1 MYMKKELLSTNDLY
15 IQFTE
20 DELSELNIMSGDKF
34 DIKLQDDGSIK
45 LEKYVKIELDM
56 QEWPREVL
64 EMIIKESCEEDISVN
79 EVISN
84 LLRESLDNLDL
95 QEKNK

>member
-1 MYMKKELLSTNDLY
+1 MPTNDLY

-20 DELSELNIMSGDKF
+20 EELDKLDIKNGDKF
-34 DIKLQDDGSIK
+34 DIKLQEDGSVK
-45 LEKYVKIELDM
+45 LEKYAKLELDIN
-56 QEWPREVL
+56 EWPVEL
-64 EMIIKESCEEDISVN
+64 LHFFIKESCEKDISVN

-95 QEKNK
+95 KEKLK

>member
-1 MYMKKELLSTNDLY
+1 MPTNDLY

-20 DELSELNIMSGDKF
+20 EELDKLDIKNGDKF
-34 DIKLQDDGSIK
+34 DIKLQEDGSVK
-45 LEKYVKIELDM
+45 LEKYVKLEIDTDDWPKEL
-56 QEWPREVL
+56 L
-64 EMIIKESCEEDISVN
+64 SLLIKESCEKDISVN

-95 QEKNK
+95 NNKLK